1 MKIRFFKTV
10 NSPEELRKMYLRL
23 MMIHHPDVGG
33 DDETAKIIVAEY
45 EFLRSH
51 LDFSSEGKQ
60 EKTRE
65 QTIIDDDKIRE
76 VIDKIIHM
84 EGINIEI
91 VGSWVWVDGN
101 TFQWKES
108 LKQNG
113 FRWSRKRKKWHY
125 TPYSKGG
132 KYYRGNKSFDRIRA
146 EYGSEKVTAGKVNPC
161 LN

>member
-33 DDETAKIIVAEY
+33 DNETAKIIISEY
-45 EFLRSH
+45 EYLRSH
-51 LDFSSEGKQ
+51 IDFASEKQ

-65 QTIIDDDKIRE
+65 QTIINDDKIRE
-76 VIDKIIHM
+76 VIDRIIHM
-84 EGINIEI
+84 EGISIEI

-101 TFQWKES
+101 TFQWKEE

-113 FRWSRKRKKWHY
+113 FRWSRKRKKWHF
-125 TPYSKGG
+125 TPYETG
-132 KYYRGNKSFDRIRA
+132 KYYKSHKSFDRLRDT
-146 EYGSEKVTAGKVNPC
+146 YGSEKVTAGKVNPC